1 MKVSY
6 SNIQYIK
13 GGDGLITQAEKA
25 ESKPKSQMKK
35 PELLAPAGNL
45 EKLKIAV
52 HYGADAV
59 FLGGQEYGLRSNADN
74 FTMEEIKEGVEFADR
89 YGAKI
94 YVTTNIIAHDENMD
108 GLEDYLRNLE
118 ATGATGIIVADP
130 LIIETCKAV
139 APKLEIHLS
148 TQQSLSNY
156 KAIEYWKEE
165 GLDRV
170 VLARETGAMEMKEMK
185 EKVDI
190 EIEAFI
196 HGAMCIAY
204 SGRCTLSNHM
214 TARDSNRGGCCQ
226 SCRWDYDL
234 LEVDEDGELD
244 LLYKDEAVTPFA
256 MSPKDLKLIESIP
269 NMMDLGIDSL
279 KIEGRMKSIHYIATV
294 VSVYRKVIDA
304 YAEDPQNF
312 KIKPEWLIELDKCAN
327 RDTASS
333 FFEGTPGYQQ
343 QMFGN
348 ESNKKSPY
356 DFCGLVLDY
365 DEATK
370 IATIQQRNHFKPGQE
385 VEFFGPE
392 IEGFKQIVDTIYDE
406 EGNELDAARH
416 PLQIVQFKVDHPI
429 YPNNM
434 MRKEV

>member
-1 MKVSY
+1 MKT
-6 SNIQYIK
+6 
-13 GGDGLITQAEKA
+13 LEKA
-25 ESKPKSQMKK
+25 PVSTKAKMKK

-74 FTMEEIKEGVEFADR
+74 FTIEEIAEGVAFAER

-94 YVTTNIIAHDENMD
+94 YVTTNIIAHDENME
-108 GLEDYLRNLE
+108 GLDTYLKSLE
-118 ATGATGIIVADP
+118 EAGVHGIIVADP
-130 LIIETCKAV
+130 LIIETCKKV
-139 APKLEIHLS
+139 APRLEIHLS

-156 KAIEYWKEE
+156 KAVEFWKEE

-170 VLARETGAMEMKEMK
+170 VLARETGAMEMQEMK
-185 EKVDI
+185 DKVDI

-234 LEVDEDGELD
+234 LKIDDDGELD
-244 LLYKDEAVTPFA
+244 LLYDESDVTPFA

-269 NMMDLGIDSL
+269 KMMDIGIDSL

-304 YAEDPQNF
+304 YAADPENF
-312 KIKPEWLIELDKCAN
+312 KIDPNWLIELDKCAN
-327 RDTASS
+327 RDTAPA
-333 FFEGTPGYQQ
+333 FFEGTPGYEE
-343 QMFGN
+343 QMFGKR
-348 ESNKKSPY
+348 EQSKMSKY

-365 DEATK
+365 DETTQ

-385 VEFFGPE
+385 IEFYGPE
-392 IEGFKQIVDTIYDE
+392 IDTFRQVVDAIYDE

-416 PLQIVQFKVDHPI
+416 PLQIVQIKVEHQL
-429 YPNNM
+429 YANNM
-434 MRKEV
+434 MRKEIGQ

>member
-1 MKVSY
+1 MKILEEI
-6 SNIQYIK
+6 N
-13 GGDGLITQAEKA
+13 TQNT
-25 ESKPKSQMKK
+25 PKIKK

-59 FLGGQEYGLRSNADN
+59 FLGGQAYGLRSNADN
-74 FTMEEIKEGVEFADR
+74 FTMAEIKEGVEFANK

-94 YVTTNIIAHDENMD
+94 YITTNIIAHDENMD
-108 GLEDYLRNLE
+108 GLEEYLRDL
-118 ATGATGIIVADP
+118 AAAGATGIIVADP
-130 LIIETCKAV
+130 LIIETCKQV
-139 APKLEIHLS
+139 APELEIHLS

-156 KAIEYWKEE
+156 KAVEYWKEE

-234 LEVDEDGELD
+234 LEVDNEGELD
-244 LLYKDEAVTPFA
+244 LFYADNDVAPFA

-269 NMMDLGIDSL
+269 NMMDIGVDSL

-304 YAEDPQNF
+304 YAADPEHF

-327 RDTASS
+327 RDTASA
-333 FFEGTPGYQQ
+333 FFEGTPGYEE
-343 QMFGN
+343 QMFGQQ
-348 ESNKKSPY
+348 NKKNSDY

-365 DEATK
+365 DETSN
-370 IATIQQRNHFKPGQE
+370 IATIQQRNKFEPGQE
-385 VEFFGPE
+385 IEFFGPE
-392 IEGFKQIVDTIYDE
+392 IDTFRQVVHTIYDE

-416 PLQIVQFKVDHPI
+416 PLQIVQLKVDRPI
-429 YPNNM
+429 YKNNM
-434 MRKEV
+434 MRKEIG

>member
-1 MKVSY
+1 VS
-6 SNIQYIK
+6 IVK
-13 GGDGLITQAEKA
+13 EKIS
-25 ESKPKSQMKK
+25 EMVNGKRVIVKK

-74 FTMEEIKEGVEFADR
+74 FTFEEMKEGVEFAKK

-94 YVTTNIIAHDENMD
+94 YVTTNIFAHNENID
-108 GLEDYLRNLE
+108 GLEEYLMGLKE
-118 ATGATGIIVADP
+118 AGIAGIIVADP
-130 LIIETCKAV
+130 LIIETCKRI
-139 APKLEIHLS
+139 APEIEIHIS
-148 TQQSLSNY
+148 TQQSITNWQT
-156 KAIEYWKEE
+156 IQFWKEE
-165 GLDRV
+165 GAERV
-170 VLARETGAMEMKEMK
+170 VLARETSAEEIREMK

-190 EIEAFI
+190 EIETFI

-234 LEVDEDGELD
+234 YQLEPGNEKALFAEND
-244 LLYKDEAVTPFA
+244 APFA
-256 MSPKDLKLIESIP
+256 MSPKDLNLLQSIP
-269 NMMDLGIDSL
+269 KMIDIGIDSL

-304 YAEDPQNF
+304 YCADADHF
-312 KIKPEWLIELDKCAN
+312 VIKQEWLDELDKCAN
-327 RDTASS
+327 RETASA
-333 FFEGTPGYQQ
+333 FFEGVPGYKE

-348 ESNKKSPY
+348 HSKKTSY
-356 DFCGLVLDY
+356 EFVGLVLDY
-365 DEATK
+365 NEETQMV
-370 IATIQQRNHFKPGQE
+370 TLQQRNHFKPGDE

-392 IEGFKQIVDTIYDE
+392 IENFTHVIDKIWDE
-406 EGNELDAARH
+406 KGVELDAARH
-416 PLQIVQFKVDHPI
+416 PLQIVQFKLDRPV

-434 MRKEV
+434 MRKGN

>member
-1 MKVSY
+1 MKTLTE
-6 SNIQYIK
+6 IQ
-13 GGDGLITQAEKA
+13 TQEK
-25 ESKPKSQMKK
+25 SKIKK

-74 FTMEEIKEGVEFADR
+74 FTMAEIKEGVEFANQ
-89 YGAKI
+89 YNAKI
-94 YVTTNIIAHDENMD
+94 YVTTNIIAHDENIK
-108 GLEDYLRNLE
+108 GLENYLIELE
-118 ATGATGIIVADP
+118 KTGATGIIVADP
-130 LIIETCKAV
+130 LIIETCKQV

-148 TQQSLSNY
+148 TQQSLSNT
-156 KAIEYWKEE
+156 KAVQYWKEE

-185 EKVDI
+185 ENVDI

-234 LEVDEDGELD
+234 LEVDNDGELD
-244 LLYKDEAVTPFA
+244 LYYQDGDVVPFA

-269 NMMDLGIDSL
+269 QMMEIGIDSL

-304 YAEDPQNF
+304 YAEDPENF
-312 KIKPEWLIELDKCAN
+312 KINPEWLIELDKCAN
-327 RDTASS
+327 RDTAPA
-333 FFEGTPGYQQ
+333 FFEGTPGYEE
-343 QMFGN
+343 QMFGVQQ
-348 ESNKKSPY
+348 NKKSPY
-356 DFCGLVLDY
+356 DFCGLVIDY
-365 DEATK
+365 DETTQ

-385 VEFFGPE
+385 IEFFGPE
-392 IEGFKQIVDTIYDE
+392 IQSFRQVIDAIYDE
-406 EGNELDAARH
+406 EGNSLDAARH
-416 PLQIVQFKVDHPI
+416 PLQIVQIKVDHPI
-429 YPNNM
+429 YPKNM
-434 MRKEV
+434 MRKEIR

>member
-1 MKVSY
+1 MKTLNEMEV
-6 SNIQYIK
+6 NAKRKI
-13 GGDGLITQAEKA
+13 
-25 ESKPKSQMKK
+25 KK

-74 FTMEEIKEGVEFADR
+74 FTMEEIKEGVEFANR

-94 YVTTNIIAHDENMD
+94 YVTTNIIAHDENID
-108 GLEDYLRNLE
+108 GLEDYLRQLE

-130 LIIETCKAV
+130 LIIETCKKV

-156 KAIEYWKEE
+156 KAVEYWKEE

-185 EKVDI
+185 DNVDI

-234 LEVDEDGELD
+234 LAVDEEGELD
-244 LLYKDEAVTPFA
+244 LFYQDGDVVPFA

-269 NMMDLGIDSL
+269 QMMDIGIDSL

-304 YAEDPQNF
+304 YAEDPDNF

-327 RDTASS
+327 RDTAPA
-333 FFEGTPGYQQ
+333 FFEGTPGYEE
-343 QMFGN
+343 QMFGVQQ
-348 ESNKKSPY
+348 NKKSPY

-365 DEATK
+365 DEATH
-370 IATIQQRNHFKPGQE
+370 IATIQQRNHFKSGQE
-385 VEFFGPE
+385 IEFFGPE
-392 IEGFKQIVDTIYDE
+392 IESFKQVIDVIYDE
-406 EGNELDAARH
+406 EGNHLDAARH
-416 PLQIVQFKVDHPI
+416 PLQIVQIKVDHPI

-434 MRKEV
+434 MRKEIG

>member
-1 MKVSY
+1 MKVLEEV
-6 SNIQYIK
+6 K
-13 GGDGLITQAEKA
+13 PATQAK
-25 ESKPKSQMKK
+25 MKK

-59 FLGGQEYGLRSNADN
+59 FIGGQEYGLRSNADN
-74 FTMEEIKEGVEFADR
+74 FTMDEIREGVEFANR

-94 YVTTNIIAHDENMD
+94 YVTTNIIAHDENME
-108 GLEDYLRNLE
+108 GLDDYLEQLE

-130 LIIETCKAV
+130 LIIEACKRV

-156 KAIEYWKEE
+156 KAVEYWKEE

-170 VLARETGAMEMKEMK
+170 VLARETGAMEMQEIKD
-185 EKVDI
+185 KVDI

-234 LEVDEDGELD
+234 LTVDNDGELD
-244 LLYKDEAVTPFA
+244 VYYEDGNAVPFA
-256 MSPKDLKLIESIP
+256 MSPRDLKLIESIP

-304 YAEDPQNF
+304 YAADPENF
-312 KIKPEWLIELDKCAN
+312 KIKPEWLFELDKCAN
-327 RDTASS
+327 RDTAPA
-333 FFEGTPGYQQ
+333 FFKGTPGYEE

-348 ESNKKSPY
+348 ESSKKAPF
-356 DFCGLVLDY
+356 DFIGLVLDY
-365 DEATK
+365 DK
-370 IATIQQRNHFKPGQE
+370 DSQMATIQQRNYFKPGQE

-392 IEGFKQIVDTIYDE
+392 IQTFKQVVDKIYDE

-416 PLQIVQFKVDHPI
+416 PLQVVQIKVDQPI

>member
-1 MKVSY
+1 MSTAVIREPISKIV
-6 SNIQYIK
+6 
-13 GGDGLITQAEKA
+13 DGKRVIV
-25 ESKPKSQMKK
+25 KK

-59 FLGGQEYGLRSNADN
+59 FIGGQEYGLRSNADN
-74 FTMEEIKEGVEFADR
+74 FTLEEIAEGVDFANK

-94 YVTTNIIAHDENMD
+94 YVTTNIFAHNENID
-108 GLEDYLRNLE
+108 GLDEYLIGLE
-118 ATGATGIIVADP
+118 KAGVSGIIVADP
-130 LIIETCKAV
+130 LIIETCKRV
-139 APKLEIHLS
+139 APKIEVHLS
-148 TQQSLSNY
+148 TQQSLSNW
-156 KAIEYWKEE
+156 KAVQFWKEE
-165 GLDRV
+165 GLERV
-170 VLARETGAMEMKEMK
+170 VLARETSAEEIKEMK

-190 EIEAFI
+190 EIETFV

-234 LEVDEDGELD
+234 FKRDEDDNEVALFGE
-244 LLYKDEAVTPFA
+244 KDAPFA

-269 NMMDLGIDSL
+269 RMIELGIDSL

-304 YAEDPQNF
+304 YSADPDNF
-312 KIKPEWLIELDKCAN
+312 VIDEEWLKELDKCAN
-327 RDTASS
+327 RDTAPA
-333 FFEGTPGYQQ
+333 FFEGVPGVNE
-343 QMFGN
+343 QMYGTH
-348 ESNKKSPY
+348 SKKTTY
-356 DFCGLVLDY
+356 DFAGLVLDY
-365 DEATK
+365 EKESGIVTL
-370 IATIQQRNHFKPGQE
+370 QQRNYFKKGDQ

-392 IEGFKQIVDTIYDE
+392 IDNFTQTVEAIWDKDGIEI
-406 EGNELDAARH
+406 DAAKH
-416 PLQIVQFKVDHPI
+416 PLQIVSFKVDKPV

-434 MRKEV
+434 MRKGK

>member
-1 MKVSY
+1 MKV
-6 SNIQYIK
+6 
-13 GGDGLITQAEKA
+13 LE
-25 ESKPKSQMKK
+25 EVKPATHAKMKK

-59 FLGGQEYGLRSNADN
+59 FIGGQEYGLRSNADN
-74 FTMEEIKEGVEFADR
+74 FTMDEIREGVEFANR
-89 YGAKI
+89 YDAKI
-94 YVTTNIIAHDENMD
+94 YVTTNIIAHDENME
-108 GLEDYLRNLE
+108 GLDDYLEQLE

-130 LIIETCKAV
+130 LIIETCKRV

-156 KAIEYWKEE
+156 KAVEYWKEE

-170 VLARETGAMEMKEMK
+170 VLARETGAMEMQEIKD
-185 EKVDI
+185 KVDI

-234 LEVDEDGELD
+234 LTVDNDGELD
-244 LLYKDEAVTPFA
+244 VYYEDGNAVPFA
-256 MSPKDLKLIESIP
+256 MSPRDLKLIESIP

-304 YAEDPQNF
+304 YAADPENF
-312 KIKPEWLIELDKCAN
+312 KIKPEWLFELDKCAN
-327 RDTASS
+327 RDTAPA
-333 FFEGTPGYQQ
+333 FFKGTPGYEE

-348 ESNKKSPY
+348 ESSKKAPF
-356 DFCGLVLDY
+356 DFIGLVLDY
-365 DEATK
+365 DK
-370 IATIQQRNHFKPGQE
+370 DSQMATIQQRNHFKPGQE

-392 IEGFKQIVDTIYDE
+392 IQTFKQVVDKIYDE

-416 PLQIVQFKVDHPI
+416 PLQVVQIKVDQPI

>member
-1 MKVSY
+1 MKTLNEMEV
-6 SNIQYIK
+6 NAKRKI
-13 GGDGLITQAEKA
+13 
-25 ESKPKSQMKK
+25 KK

-74 FTMEEIKEGVEFADR
+74 FTMEEIKEGVEFANR

-94 YVTTNIIAHDENMD
+94 YVTTNIIAHDENID
-108 GLEDYLRNLE
+108 GLEDYLRQLE

-130 LIIETCKAV
+130 LIIETCKKV

-156 KAIEYWKEE
+156 KAVEYWKEE

-170 VLARETGAMEMKEMK
+170 VLARETGAMELKEMK
-185 EKVDI
+185 DNVDI

-234 LEVDEDGELD
+234 LAVDEEGELD
-244 LLYKDEAVTPFA
+244 LFYQDGDVVPFA

-269 NMMDLGIDSL
+269 QMMDIGIDSL

-304 YAEDPQNF
+304 YAEDPDNF

-327 RDTASS
+327 RDTAPA
-333 FFEGTPGYQQ
+333 FFEGTPGYEE
-343 QMFGN
+343 QMFGVQQ
-348 ESNKKSPY
+348 NKKSPY

-365 DEATK
+365 DEATH

-385 VEFFGPE
+385 IEFFGPE
-392 IEGFKQIVDTIYDE
+392 IESFKQVIDVIYDE
-406 EGNELDAARH
+406 EGNHLDAARH
-416 PLQIVQFKVDHPI
+416 PLQIVQIKVDHPI

-434 MRKEV
+434 MRKEIG

>member
-1 MKVSY
+1 MKTLNEIEV
-6 SNIQYIK
+6 NAKRKI
-13 GGDGLITQAEKA
+13 
-25 ESKPKSQMKK
+25 KK

-74 FTMEEIKEGVEFADR
+74 FTMEEIKEGVEFANR

-94 YVTTNIIAHDENMD
+94 YVTTNIIAHDENID
-108 GLEDYLRNLE
+108 GLEDYLRQLE

-130 LIIETCKAV
+130 LIIETCKKV

-156 KAIEYWKEE
+156 KAVEYWKEE

-185 EKVDI
+185 DNVDI

-234 LEVDEDGELD
+234 LAVDEEGELD
-244 LLYKDEAVTPFA
+244 LFYQDGEVVPFA

-269 NMMDLGIDSL
+269 QMMDIGIDSL

-304 YAEDPQNF
+304 YAEDPDNF

-327 RDTASS
+327 RDTAPA
-333 FFEGTPGYQQ
+333 FFEGTPGYEE
-343 QMFGN
+343 QMFGVQQ
-348 ESNKKSPY
+348 NKKSPY

-365 DEATK
+365 DEATH
-370 IATIQQRNHFKPGQE
+370 IATIQQSNHFKPGQE
-385 VEFFGPE
+385 IEFFGPE
-392 IEGFKQIVDTIYDE
+392 IESFKQVIDVIYDE
-406 EGNELDAARH
+406 EGNHLDAARH
-416 PLQIVQFKVDHPI
+416 PLQIVQIKVNHPI

-434 MRKEV
+434 MRKEIG